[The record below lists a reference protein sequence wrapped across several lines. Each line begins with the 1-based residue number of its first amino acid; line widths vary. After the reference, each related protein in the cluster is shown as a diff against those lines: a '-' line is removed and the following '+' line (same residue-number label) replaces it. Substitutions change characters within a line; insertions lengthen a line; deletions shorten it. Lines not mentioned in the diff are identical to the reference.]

1 MEKEAAVNR
10 ASFSVG
16 EKGVPMQLQKLL
28 SLVRQAVDRYNMI
41 AEGDKIAVGVSGGKD
56 SLTLLYALKK
66 LSQFYPKHFTAVSYT
81 HLRAHET

>member
-28 SLVRQAVDRYNMI
+28 SLIDVYKRQLMQWRLTRNDWMRI
-41 AEGDKIAVGVSGGKD
+41 ADWK
-56 SLTLLYALKK
+56 
-66 LSQFYPKHFTAVSYT
+66 
-81 HLRAHET
+81 